1 MVAIRTIIMNAID
14 GEKDMGEDSTILEDF
29 VISEVLV
36 HSNKS
41 SSMEVQIIHQDSQ
54 RVISLT

>member
-1 MVAIRTIIMNAID
+1 MNAID